1 MRRVR
6 KDLETIRPKLLES
19 GETTERLRVEVADAV
34 AELALPPAQSRCN
47 CPSSG
52 ICRHILAALIF
63 VKECLPET
71 EPEAGGIA
79 GELEPNA
86 TPIAASPVEDVLALD
101 DEAIGKWAGKALMT
115 RVKKALAQGLPVEF
129 EAGDRLA
136 ARLPT
141 RNVNCRWMPGCGL
154 EGMICSCHEPRV
166 CEHRVA
172 VVLAFQVAQG
182 TRVLDDYGSLAL
194 AQAAERRGR
203 ARMSWPRWA
212 R

>member
-1 MRRVR
+1 M
-6 KDLETIRPKLLES
+6 
-19 GETTERLRVEVADAV
+19 
-34 AELALPPAQSRCN
+34 PA
-47 CPSSG
+47 SSSP
-52 ICRHILAALIF
+52 I
-63 VKECLPET
+63 
-71 EPEAGGIA
+71 
-79 GELEPNA
+79 A

-194 AQAAERRGR
+194 AEAAEAPRSREDVLASVGSVVGEMVAIGLSRLSR
-203 ARMSWPRWA
+203 ASAERLRTLAVSAHGVDLPRLERLLTA
-212 R
+212 LAAEVELVTGA